1 MPAVRLETAASDAHA
16 HEYFKTFSPLTDW
29 VRLHV
34 EAAPGKCH
42 LPYSEENATRRTS
55 SQRAR

>member
-1 MPAVRLETAASDAHA
+1 MPGVRLETAASDAHA
-16 HEYFKTFSPLTDW
+16 LEYFKAFFSADGC

-34 EAAPGKCH
+34 EAASGKCH

-55 SQRAR
+55 SQGAR

>member
-1 MPAVRLETAASDAHA
+1 LETAASDAHA
-16 HEYFKTFSPLTDW
+16 LEYFKAFFSADGC

-34 EAAPGKCH
+34 EAASGKCH

-55 SQRAR
+55 SQGAR